1 MTPEQVTRYINLV
14 HRRIFIL
21 AHAGRD
27 WKPEYTRE
35 MEEINKELEEL
46 RPLVDEE
53 HKNRCEKEK
62 KGVEK

>member
-14 HRRIFIL
+14 HRRTFIL

-35 MEEINKELEEL
+35 MKEINEELDKL

-53 HKNRCEKEK
+53 HKNR
-62 KGVEK
+62 